1 MTLKE
6 FVLALNTAQMDICIH
21 LFDSSIQSIIHT
33 ATLLDSDDDLEQW
46 LDLHFNEY
54 KKAEVIDICP
64 WLNRDMDSNEKNTS
78 IIQFSL
84 MI

>member
-1 MTLKE
+1 MTLEE

-21 LFDSSIQSIIHT
+21 LFNSSMQYIIHT

-46 LDLHFNEY
+46 LDLHFKEY

-64 WLNRDMDSNEKNTS
+64 WLSREMVSNEENTS
-78 IIQFSL
+78 IIQFTL